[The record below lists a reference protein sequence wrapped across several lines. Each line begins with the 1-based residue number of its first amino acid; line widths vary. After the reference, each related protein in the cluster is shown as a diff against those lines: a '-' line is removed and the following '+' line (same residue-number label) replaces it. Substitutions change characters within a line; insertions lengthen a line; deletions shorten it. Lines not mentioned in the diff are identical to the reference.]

1 MMELVMA
8 GKSAELW
15 VPMMVV
21 SKVVALVA
29 TMAEGWVA
37 LMVAWRVDCWVGL
50 MDNYNMIFENYT
62 TCHRKSVLNMY
73 LLN

>member
-8 GKSAELW
+8 GKLAELW
-15 VPMMVV
+15 VPTMVV

-37 LMVAWRVDCWVGL
+37 WRVAWRVDCWVGL
-50 MDNYNMIFENYT
+50 MDNYNL
-62 TCHRKSVLNMY
+62 CKSNKKNM
-73 LLN
+73 